1 MADKKERIEQFI
13 TIQQR
18 TITTRDYET
27 NDEIISK
34 NYPHQKAIKVMAKAL
49 CRMATNGECRYSCD
63 TCDFNA
69 QEKAI
74 AEIFPQLEDSFTEQA
89 KAALKALL
97 EGGKDGK

>member
-1 MADKKERIEQFI
+1 MIEKEERIEQFI

-18 TITTRDYET
+18 TITTRDYEV
-27 NDEIISK
+27 NDEIISRD
-34 NYPHQKAIKVMAKAL
+34 YPRQEVIKRIAKAL

-63 TCDFNA
+63 TCDFKA
-69 QEKAI
+69 QEKVI

-89 KAALKALL
+89 KTVLNALL